1 MALFFIFIKVLRY
14 GRENDN
20 KASMELLIPILLGV
34 LQGATEFLPV
44 SSSGHLVLAEAFFNI
59 QEAGLTFDVALHMG
73 TLVAIL
79 LYFKQD
85 LLAITCSVFHLGSQ
99 EKTVRQN
106 QRLALFLIIATI
118 PAALIGK
125 IFGDQIEANLR
136 QPALVAATLAGVAF
150 LLLWAEKIGARR
162 RSFQELGVMDVII
175 IGLAQVCA
183 LVPGVSRSGITM
195 TAGLFRHLDR
205 TAAARFSFLMSAP
218 IIAGAGLL
226 NLLKIIKQGGLLPG
240 QTTFFLVGFL
250 SSALSGYIFIAF
262 LMRYLQTR
270 SFAIFAYY
278 RLALAAVV
286 VWTLVR

>member
-1 MALFFIFIKVLRY
+1 MNNGNMTA
-14 GRENDN
+14 
-20 KASMELLIPILLGV
+20 MEFLQPLLLGL

-44 SSSGHLVLAEAFFNI
+44 SSSGHLVLAEAFFQI
-59 QEAGLTFDVALHMG
+59 KEAGMTFDVALHMG

-79 LYFKQD
+79 LYFKTE
-85 LLAITCSVFHLGSQ
+85 LLAISGSLFRLGSK
-99 EKTVRQN
+99 EPAVRQN
-106 QRLALFLIIATI
+106 QRLALFLMVATV
-118 PAALIGK
+118 PAALCGK
-125 IFGDQIEANLR
+125 LFGDQIEANFR
-136 QPALVAATLAGVAF
+136 QPWVVACTLAGVAF
-150 LLLWAEKIGARR
+150 ILLWAEKVGNRQ
-162 RSFQELGVMDVII
+162 RSFHELSVMDAVI

-205 TAAARFSFLMSAP
+205 MAAARFSFLMSAP

-226 NLLKIIKQGGLLPG
+226 NLIKIIRQGLLPG
-240 QTTFFLVGFL
+240 QEAFFLVGFL
-250 SSALSGYIFIAF
+250 SSAISGYLFIVI

-286 VWTLVR
+286 VWTLIR